1 MADRDEIEREEPAGA
16 PNPRPLSP
24 HGDTLAAPTEKLMR
38 IRYQQLKNR
47 LLLPPEKP
55 SWGPKVDG
63 AVYLRR
69 GLLGRLNNA
78 RARSAAA
85 STTSGIGLTPA
96 ERQRIDENYEL
107 HRRIAGYKWMY
118 ILAAII
124 SAAVAIA
131 ALVVDYHIVQADV
144 WTRALSDEFG
154 IVPESMA
161 NSVFFKSLQV
171 VFATL
176 AVHLFLKVTGK
187 PGRFAM
193 ITAVF
198 LLTFIMVGGLG
209 FVVANNNLAAGTSGV
224 RAVATTTESPR
235 LGDALAELGIRPA
248 AAAPVTPAPAPSGTN
263 VAKAGAFDF
272 SLSDWL
278 NFDKLP
284 EQWRMNAQSNIWLI
298 FVGVVFFII
307 TVVAALYLQIA
318 ERNVRN
324 TVDARDFKQRKAYY
338 REFMQLEER
347 LA

>member
-1 MADRDEIEREEPAGA
+1 MADREEIEREEPANVA
-16 PNPRPLSP
+16 NPRPLSP

-47 LLLPPEKP
+47 LLLAPEKP
-55 SWGPKVDG
+55 SWGPKVDV
-63 AVYLRR
+63 ALYLKR
-69 GLLGRLNNA
+69 GLFGRLNNA
-78 RARSAAA
+78 RARSAGA
-85 STTSGIGLTPA
+85 STSSGIGLTPG

-107 HRRIAGYKWMY
+107 HRRIAGYKPMY

-124 SAAVAIA
+124 CAVVAIA

-176 AVHLFLKVTGK
+176 AVHLMLKVTGK
-187 PGRFAM
+187 PGRFVM

-224 RAVATTTESPR
+224 HAVSTESPR

-248 AAAPVTPAPAPSGTN
+248 EAAPATPAPAESN
-263 VAKAGAFDF
+263 VTKAGAFDF

-278 NFDKLP
+278 NFEKLP

-298 FVGVVFFII
+298 FVGIVFFII

-318 ERNVRN
+318 ERNIRN